1 MPEFHFY
8 LRVREKEECHKA
20 DTAHVVWI
28 RIHKT
33 EGCPIWSVNYCHA
46 EGAEELLKS
55 WLWIATPT
63 PSPPLLS
70 FFFWVQTHVDHH
82 AFFLPQATAFLTWK
96 VLTVGFHNHTAT
108 QLTARWNLVFYAFL
122 DINHCA
128 ELLHFLQEASVVK
141 ILQTSLSRAESV
153 FFHYCS
159 LIFWEGEKRA
169 SFLLKIWERI
179 TRLYFFSQPTLKTE
193 QCTHSTIITCMVPWA
208 LFMNCSIAQRFKLC
222 FFSPF

>member
-1 MPEFHFY
+1 MPEFHFC
-8 LRVREKEECHKA
+8 LRVREKGECHKA
-20 DTAHVVWI
+20 NTAHVVWI

-63 PSPPLLS
+63 PSPPLL
-70 FFFWVQTHVDHH
+70 FFFLSPNTCWPSRFP
-82 AFFLPQATAFLTWK
+82 FFLPQATAFLTWK

-108 QLTARWNLVFYAFL
+108 QLTARWNLVFYAFW

-141 ILQTSLSRAESV
+141 LLQTSLSRAESV

-159 LIFWEGEKRA
+159 LIFWEERKNGLAFCFKYEGA
-169 SFLLKIWERI
+169 LLD
-179 TRLYFFSQPTLKTE
+179 YVFSRSL
-193 QCTHSTIITCMVPWA
+193 H
-208 LFMNCSIAQRFKLC
+208 
-222 FFSPF
+222 